1 MKPSTQRSAVGAAH
15 ETEDPVLL
23 ERVSA
28 GDHAAFEGL
37 MRRYN
42 GKLFR
47 IARAIVKDDSDA
59 EDVLQDPYID
69 AYRHIDDFRGG
80 SQVGTWLT
88 RIVINQALM
97 RLRKEKR
104 RSVIVPFREPRTSDP
119 DRPEPDVAD
128 ETSESPSNRVLRGE
142 VRRILERR
150 IDELPLSF
158 RTVFIMREVEDMS
171 VEQTAECLGISP
183 ATVRTRLFRARA
195 LLRESLAREMDL
207 VTGDV
212 FAFAGARCDRIVAAV
227 LARTRDEEPG
237 AGSSGPFTA

>member
-1 MKPSTQRSAVGAAH
+1 MKPSTPAPRPVPALDVA
-15 ETEDPVLL
+15 DPVLV
-23 ERVSA
+23 ERISG
-28 GDHAAFEGL
+28 GDQAAFESL
-37 MRRYN
+37 MRRHN

-59 EDVLQDPYID
+59 EDVLQDAYLD
-69 AYRHIDDFRGG
+69 AYRHIHDFRGG
-80 SQVGTWLT
+80 SQVATWLA

-104 RSVIVPFREPRTSDP
+104 RSIIVPFREPRTANPDP
-119 DRPEPDVAD
+119 TEADVPDD
-128 ETSESPSNRVLRGE
+128 TNESPSNRLLRDE
-142 VRRILERR
+142 IRRILERR

-171 VEQTAECLGISP
+171 VQETAECLGITP

-195 LLRESLAREMDL
+195 LLRESLARELDM

-212 FAFAGARCDRIVAAV
+212 FSFAGARCDRIVAGV
-227 LARTRDEEPG
+227 LERVQGEEPG
-237 AGSSGPFTA
+237 DSSGPLPA

>member
-1 MKPSTQRSAVGAAH
+1 MRPSIPTTPVPPSHDA
-15 ETEDPVLL
+15 DPVLV
-23 ERVSA
+23 ERISG
-28 GDHAAFEGL
+28 GDQAAFETL

-47 IARAIVKDDSDA
+47 VARAIVKDDADA
-59 EDVLQDPYID
+59 EDVLQDAYID
-69 AYRHIDDFRGG
+69 AYRHINDFRGG

-97 RLRKEKR
+97 RLRKERR
-104 RSVIVPFREPRTSDP
+104 RSVIVPFREPRMD
-119 DRPEPDVAD
+119 DAEQPEANVAD
-128 ETSESPSNRVLRGE
+128 RTTESPSGRVLRGE
-142 VRRILERR
+142 IRRILERR

-171 VEQTAECLGISP
+171 VEETAECLGISS

-195 LLRESLAREMDL
+195 LLRESLAQEMDL
-207 VTGDV
+207 ATGDV

-227 LARTRDEEPG
+227 LLRARHEQPG
-237 AGSSGPFTA
+237 SDSSGPLPA